1 MDVVRDMLATPN
13 PPLPSLTRIVEAT
26 VFGQDGTLLTTP
38 GYHPGAKTYYAPA
51 ADFVVPPIPTQPTP
65 GDIQRAKDLVNE
77 LLYDFPWVSDA
88 DRAHAVAVFLL
99 PYARALIDGPTPNH
113 LIEAPTAGS
122 GKGLLAEVLLSP
134 AVGRHI
140 GVVVE
145 ARDDDEWR
153 KRLTACFREGRIV
166 ILLDN
171 LTRPLI
177 SGVLAAALT
186 ALTWADRLLGKNETV
201 SLPVRC
207 AWVTTANNPVLSTEI
222 ARRCVRI
229 RIDPKIDRP
238 WQREG
243 FRHPDLR
250 SWVAEHRADLV
261 WAALTLI
268 QAWISKGRPRPRL
281 NPLGSF
287 EAWSTVIGGILE
299 TAGVPGFL
307 MNLNELYDTADQ
319 EGAAWRE
326 FVALWWETFQG
337 KDVSTKELLDLAE
350 KKEVEGLP
358 LGRSESDQGQ
368 RVAFGKALAKQRD
381 RVIGDFRLTSG
392 SKKQRAA
399 RWRLEF
405 DVSELI

>member
-1 MDVVRDMLATPN
+1 
-13 PPLPSLTRIVEAT
+13 
-26 VFGQDGTLLTTP
+26 
-38 GYHPGAKTYYAPA
+38 
-51 ADFVVPPIPTQPTP
+51 
-65 GDIQRAKDLVNE
+65 
-77 LLYDFPWVSDA
+77 
-88 DRAHAVAVFLL
+88 
-99 PYARALIDGPTPNH
+99 
-113 LIEAPTAGS
+113 
-122 GKGLLAEVLLSP
+122 
-134 AVGRHI
+134 
-140 GVVVE
+140 
-145 ARDDDEWR
+145 
-153 KRLTACFREGRIV
+153 
-166 ILLDN
+166 
-171 LTRPLI
+171 
-177 SGVLAAALT
+177 VLAAALT
-186 ALTWADRLLGKNETV
+186 ALTWDDRLLGKNETV
-201 SLPVRC
+201 SLPVRSV
-207 AWVTTANNPVLSTEI
+207 WLTTANNPVLSTEI